1 MLPPPAGRTLLLF
14 ELLHSGLVVLDFTN
28 GTFSFKL
35 LTLGFPFGVA
45 SFTLSLKSSITLLTL
60 AVVDGVDDGPDD
72 PEHGQNQ
79 IEGQKQDAKNSS
91 PFNVTIVV
99 ENKTFKR
106 SGGNKIG

>member
-1 MLPPPAGRTLLLF
+1 M
-14 ELLHSGLVVLDFTN
+14 VLDFTN

-35 LTLGFPFGVA
+35 LTLGLPFGVA

-60 AVVDGVDDGPDD
+60 AVVDGVYDGPDD

>member
-1 MLPPPAGRTLLLF
+1 MLPPPAGRRLLLF
-14 ELLHSGLVVLDFTN
+14 EFLHSGFVVLDFTN
-28 GTFSFKL
+28 GAFSFKL
-35 LTLGFPFGVA
+35 LTLGFPFGVTG
-45 SFTLSLKSSITLLTL
+45 FTLSLKSSITLLTL
-60 AVVDGVDDGPDD
+60 AVVDGVYDGPDD